1 MQRHNYMI
9 QYTLVNKQGELIKS
23 GQMKV
28 KDKINPLEA
37 EVKFEMYMLNTYPS
51 FGKLTIHNCENIT
64 DSIF

>member
-1 MQRHNYMI
+1 MRHHYMI
-9 QYTLVNKQGELIKS
+9 DYTLQNKQGEIIKS

-37 EVKFEMYMLNTYPS
+37 EVKLELHMVNTYPS

-64 DSIF
+64 DTII